1 MVIMKST
8 HAQTAP
14 RKKRFLRVGARVGK
28 YRLVRRLGEG
38 GFSQVWMANDTIEGV
53 TVALKAPLPA
63 GISAD
68 TLDALR
74 REIRLTARLD
84 HPNILKIKNADYVDG
99 HLIVAYP
106 AAERSLAD
114 RIRHRIAKKTA
125 YEIESQILE
134 ALAYAHAKRIIHCD
148 VKPDNVLLFPGNL
161 ARLSD
166 FGIARV
172 ALRTIAAASGSGTIG
187 YVAPEQAFGKPS
199 FRSDVFSAGL
209 LLYRLLTGVLP
220 EWPFTWPLAGQDRL
234 ERKVSPAMLRVLQRS
249 IQLESSRRYADA
261 GKMLDAFQ
269 AARHEEEARAAASRA
284 TRKKASKKKAQP
296 KKKSSP
302 KAAARSMAPA
312 KKAARSKPRAK
323 KAKAQR
329 RKPR

>member
-1 MVIMKST
+1 MMKSART
-8 HAQTAP
+8 RQAT
-14 RKKRFLRVGARVGK
+14 RKTRSLRVGGRLGK
-28 YRLVRRLGEG
+28 YRLVKRLGEG
-38 GFSQVWMANDTIEGV
+38 GFSEVWMASDTIEGI
-53 TVALKAPLPA
+53 TVALKMPIPDA
-63 GISAD
+63 ITQD

-99 HLIVAYP
+99 RLIVAYP

-114 RIRHRIAKKTA
+114 RIRHRIATSAA
-125 YEIESQILE
+125 YDIEAQILE
-134 ALAYAHAKRIIHCD
+134 ALAYAHTKRIIHCD

-172 ALRTIAAASGSGTIG
+172 AMRTIAQGSGSGTIG
-187 YVAPEQAFGKPS
+187 YLAPEQAFGKPS

-209 LLYRLLTGVLP
+209 ILYRMLSGALP
-220 EWPFTWPLAGQDRL
+220 EWPFTWPLAGSERI
-234 ERKVSPAMLRVLQRS
+234 ERKVSPAMMRVLQRS
-249 IQLESSRRYADA
+249 IQLESRKRYADA

-269 AARHEEEARAAASRA
+269 TARRAEEAESTRATAARKKTAKKKTS
-284 TRKKASKKKAQP
+284 TKKAATQ
-296 KKKSSP
+296 
-302 KAAARSMAPA
+302 KAAAAKRAVA
-312 KKAARSKPRAK
+312 KKARAK
-323 KAKAQR
+323 PK

>member
-1 MVIMKST
+1 MKMQSART
-8 HAQTAP
+8 RQTT
-14 RKKRFLRVGARVGK
+14 RKTRSLRVGGRLGK
-28 YRLVRRLGEG
+28 YRLVKRLGEG
-38 GFSQVWMANDTIEGV
+38 GFSEVWMASDTIEGI
-53 TVALKAPLPA
+53 TVALKMPIPDA
-63 GISAD
+63 ITQD

-99 HLIVAYP
+99 RLIVAYP

-114 RIRHRIAKKTA
+114 RIRHRMAMSMVYDFA
-125 YEIESQILE
+125 EQILE
-134 ALAYAHAKRIIHCD
+134 ALAYAHSKRIIHCD

-172 ALRTIAAASGSGTIG
+172 AMRTIAQGSGSGTIG
-187 YVAPEQAFGKPS
+187 YLAPEQAFGKPS

-209 LLYRLLTGVLP
+209 ILYRLLSGSLP
-220 EWPFTWPLAGQDRL
+220 EWPFTWPLPGSERI
-234 ERKVSPAMLRVLQRS
+234 ERKVSPAMMRVLQRS
-249 IQLESSRRYADA
+249 IQLESRKRYADA

-269 AARHEEEARAAASRA
+269 AARRREESDA
-284 TRKKASKKKAQP
+284 
-296 KKKSSP
+296 
-302 KAAARSMAPA
+302 APA
-312 KKAARSKPRAK
+312 KKATRKKSTKKTAKKKSAGSRGVASKKKSAGVKRAVAKKARSKPK
-323 KAKAQR
+323 PK